1 MKHTLKFISSISLLF
16 SMFLGYAQDVPEIS
30 KNLDSTVTQKP
41 KTEKVKT
48 AKPEIKETPKEILK
62 DSVVKTDRYGLRVG
76 VDLYKLTRGLY
87 DKDYKGIEFVGD
99 WRLTKKY
106 YLAAELGF
114 EDKTTEDDRLTSS
127 ATGTYVK
134 AGFDYNFYQNW
145 LDMENL
151 ITIGMR
157 GGFSTFSQELI
168 NYKIYNPNP
177 YWGELPPI
185 NEGQKYS
192 GLTAAWIEVA
202 LGLKAKVFNN
212 VFVGFGVQLK
222 LLAMNKEPGNFENL
236 YIPGF
241 NRTYDGSF
249 GVGFNYTVS
258 YFIPIYKKKTMAS
271 ENAKIEEAKKKKK

>member
-1 MKHTLKFISSISLLF
+1 MKHTLKFISSICFLF
-16 SMFLGYAQDVPEIS
+16 SVFSGHAQDVPEIS
-30 KNLDSTVTQKP
+30 PNKLDTLKTKP
-41 KTEKVKT
+41 KTEKVKQPQ
-48 AKPEIKETPKEILK
+48 PETQEPQI

-76 VDLYKLTRGLY
+76 LDLYKLTRGLY
-87 DKDYKGIEFVGD
+87 DKDYKGIEFVAD

-127 ATGTYVK
+127 ATGTYIK
-134 AGFDYNFYQNW
+134 GGFDYNFYQNW

-157 GGFSTFSQELI
+157 GGFSAFSQELH

-177 YWGELPPI
+177 YWGELPGE
-185 NEGQKYS
+185 NVNKKYN
-192 GLTAAWIEVA
+192 GLSAAWIEVA
-202 LGLKAKVFNN
+202 LGLKAEVFQN
-212 VFVGFGVQLK
+212 FFMGFGVQLK
-222 LLAMNKEPGNFENL
+222 LLAMNNKPSGFDNL

-271 ENAKIEEAKKKKK
+271 EVAKRAEEAKPKKN

>member
-1 MKHTLKFISSISLLF
+1 MKHTLKFITSICLLF
-16 SMFLGYAQDVPEIS
+16 SVFLLQAQDVPEIS
-30 KNLDSTVTQKP
+30 KDKKDKKDTEVKTQKP
-41 KTEKVKT
+41 QTETVK
-48 AKPEIKETPKEILK
+48 KEVQDVKK

-106 YLAAELGF
+106 YLAAELGY
-114 EDKTTEDDRLTSS
+114 EDKTTNDDRLTSS
-127 ATGTYVK
+127 ASGTYIK
-134 AGFDYNFYQNW
+134 GGFDYNFYQNW

-157 GGFSTFSQELI
+157 GGFSTFNQELHS
-168 NYKIYNPNP
+168 YKIYNPNP
-177 YWGELPPI
+177 YWGELPEI
-185 NEGQKYS
+185 SKDQKYS
-192 GLTAAWIEVA
+192 GLTAGWLEVG
-202 LGLKAKVFNN
+202 LGLKAQVVRN

-222 LLAMNKEPGNFENL
+222 LLVMNNEPSDFENL

-271 ENAKIEEAKKKKK
+271 EVVKETAKKKK

>member
-1 MKHTLKFISSISLLF
+1 MKHTFKFISSICLLF
-16 SMFLGYAQDVPEIS
+16 STFLGQAQDVPEIS
-30 KNLDSTVTQKP
+30 KNKELEPKKP
-41 KTEKVKT
+41 KIETVKPEPKT
-48 AKPEIKETPKEILK
+48 KPEIQEVKK

-106 YLAAELGF
+106 YLAAELGY
-114 EDKTTEDDRLTSS
+114 EDKTTDDDRLNSS
-127 ATGTYVK
+127 ATGTYIK
-134 AGFDYNFYQNW
+134 GGFDYNFYQNW

-157 GGFSTFSQELI
+157 GGFSTFSQELHS
-168 NYKIYNPNP
+168 YRIYNPNP
-177 YWGELPPI
+177 YWGELPVVSTD
-185 NEGQKYS
+185 QKYS
-192 GLTAAWIEVA
+192 GLTAGWIEVG
-202 LGLKAKVFNN
+202 LGLKAQVVKN

-222 LLAMNKEPGNFENL
+222 LLVMNKEPDNFENL

-271 ENAKIEEAKKKKK
+271 ETIKEAPKKKQ

>member
-1 MKHTLKFISSISLLF
+1 MKHTLKFISSLSLLF

-30 KNLDSTVTQKP
+30 KNKDTIVTKKP
-41 KTEKVKT
+41 QTEKTVKT
-48 AKPEIKETPKEILK
+48 AKPEVQETQK

-87 DKDYKGIEFVGD
+87 DKDYKGVEFVGD

-106 YLAAELGF
+106 YIAAELGY

-127 ATGTYVK
+127 ANGTYIK

-185 NEGQKYS
+185 AEGQKYN
-192 GLTAAWIEVA
+192 GLTATWIEVA
-202 LGLKAKVFNN
+202 MGLKAQVFRN

-222 LLAMNKEPGNFENL
+222 LLATNKEPNNFENL

-249 GVGFNYTVS
+249 GIGFNYTVS

-271 ENAKIEEAKKKKK
+271 ETAKKEEPKKKK

>member
-1 MKHTLKFISSISLLF
+1 MKHTLKYITSICLLF
-16 SMFLGYAQDVPEIS
+16 SMFSGYAQDVPEIS
-30 KNLDSTVTQKP
+30 KNKETTTQKP
-41 KTEKVKT
+41 KTQPVKT
-48 AKPEIKETPKEILK
+48 TPAKTEIQEVKT

-106 YLAAELGF
+106 FLAAELGY
-114 EDKTTEDDRLTSS
+114 EDKTTDDDRLNSS
-127 ATGTYVK
+127 ASGSYVK

-157 GGFSTFSQELI
+157 GGFSTFNQELHS
-168 NYKIYNPNP
+168 YKIYNPNP
-177 YWGELPPI
+177 YWGELPAI
-185 NEGQKYS
+185 ETNEKYS
-192 GLTAAWIEVA
+192 GLTASWIEVC
-202 LGLKAKVFNN
+202 LGLKAQVVKN

-222 LLAMNKEPGNFENL
+222 LLATDKKPGNFENL

-271 ENAKIEEAKKKKK
+271 QVVKEAATKKKK

>member
-1 MKHTLKFISSISLLF
+1 MF
-16 SMFLGYAQDVPEIS
+16 SGYAQDVPEIS
-30 KNLDSTVTQKP
+30 KNKETTTKKP
-41 KTEKVKT
+41 KTETVKT
-48 AKPEIKETPKEILK
+48 EPAKTEIQEVKK
-62 DSVVKTDRYGLRVG
+62 DSVVRTDRYGLRVG

-106 YLAAELGF
+106 FLAAELGY
-114 EDKTTEDDRLTSS
+114 EDKTTDDDRLNSS
-127 ATGTYVK
+127 ASGSYVK

-145 LDMENL
+145 LDMENV

-157 GGFSTFSQELI
+157 GGFSTFNQELHS
-168 NYKIYNPNP
+168 YKIYNPNP
-177 YWGELPPI
+177 YWGELPSIPA
-185 NEGQKYS
+185 NDKYS
-192 GLTAAWIEVA
+192 GLTATWIEVC
-202 LGLKAKVFNN
+202 LGLKAQVVKN

-222 LLAMNKEPGNFENL
+222 LLTTNKEPGNFENL

-241 NRTYDGSF
+241 NRTYDGNF

-271 ENAKIEEAKKKKK
+271 DVAKQAATKKKK